1 MNERVEFQQI
11 SGIPKTSLKA
21 EPTFHKW
28 GLKKKKTEDV
38 KAWFQTI
45 YSLLTLRLD
54 NIRKQSLRKDAS

>member
-28 GLKKKKTEDV
+28 GLKKKKQKRSKLGFKLYTLC
-38 KAWFQTI
+38 
-45 YSLLTLRLD
+45 SLQDLTTSG
-54 NIRKQSLRKDAS
+54 NNP

>member
-28 GLKKKKTEDV
+28 GLKKKN
-38 KAWFQTI
+38 
-45 YSLLTLRLD
+45 R
-54 NIRKQSLRKDAS
+54 RGQSLVSNYILSAHSKT

>member
-28 GLKKKKTEDV
+28 GLKKKKN
-38 KAWFQTI
+38 
-45 YSLLTLRLD
+45 R
-54 NIRKQSLRKDAS
+54 RRQSLVSNYILSAHSKTLQHQETILKKGC